1 MTQNISLIPPLVFD
15 VVEDDFARLIKPALD
30 MSHGREDLANV
41 TDRIRTGAYQLWLVF
56 DEDNKAISALVTRL
70 EEYPIKR
77 MLNFMF
83 IGGAEMSEWH
93 EDLLSVLEIF
103 AREQGCSG
111 FELTGRPGW
120 KKFLQK
126 QGWDTPYVVCER
138 MFALEEEQRD
148 VA

>member
-1 MTQNISLIPPLVFD
+1 MMQNISLIPSSVFD
-15 VVEDDFARLIKPALD
+15 VVEQDFAQLISPALE
-30 MSHGREDLANV
+30 MSHGREDLVNV
-41 TDRIRTGAYQLWLVF
+41 VERVRSDMYQCWLVF
-56 DEDNKAISALVTRL
+56 DENNKPISALVTRL
-70 EEYPIKR
+70 EEYPTKR

-83 IGGAEMSEWH
+83 IGGAEMSDWH
-93 EDLLSVLEIF
+93 EDLLDVLESF
-103 AREQGCSG
+103 AKDNSCSG

-126 QGWDTPYVVCER
+126 QGWTAPYVVCER